1 VRTFASARL
10 DNEDILSSHALF
22 DLYPRLAALEL
33 IEQHLCR
40 GYAQVV
46 ADSPAYRLAAA
57 AHRNPHRDLLSELR
71 MRAPAEDDNVAH
83 HGGSGG
89 VIALRSSLRG
99 GRVKERGAECAKRR
113 SN

>member
-46 ADSPAYRLAAA
+46 ADSPVYRSAA
-57 AHRNPHRDLLSELR
+57 AHLTSHRDLLSELR